1 MISIWFQLIQ
11 VYVLSFRFGIEM
23 VSYEQEYQSQ
33 EEGDIPLLEGFQ
45 WESLM
50 DVSYQGPSRK
60 RSLSESSLAP
70 ASTHNLF
77 TSHIS
82 KETSQRESFNSEQQ
96 GSTVNPNRKSSLGNQ
111 DCQSHP
117 EVGQMLVH
125 LEAKAQNQT
134 ALQRSDSVLGDSSS
148 GTEQCD
154 GLGTAK
160 RRRAAGVSLG
170 NGVLIFICVFVF
182 WKDKQNMSS
191 WLLSFFSVGRSE
203 YRVFMHRT

>member
-1 MISIWFQLIQ
+1 
-11 VYVLSFRFGIEM
+11 M

-50 DVSYQGPSRK
+50 DVSYQGLSRK

-111 DCQSHP
+111 DCQSQP

-182 WKDKQNMSS
+182 
-191 WLLSFFSVGRSE
+191 
-203 YRVFMHRT
+203 